1 MLTVTSTDASS
12 RVKIRDKE
20 TYGSK
25 FSTLSASRLSKH
37 DAAARHRSHDPGGHV
52 DDGGHSSGRER
63 EARRSSS
70 IFRSMRRGVSRCVGS
85 TVTCRGGEADRVDD
99 DGMSGLYDGSVH
111 IGVLTAG
118 K

>member
-1 MLTVTSTDASS
+1 M
-12 RVKIRDKE
+12 
-20 TYGSK
+20 
-25 FSTLSASRLSKH
+25 
-37 DAAARHRSHDPGGHV
+37 
-52 DDGGHSSGRER
+52 DDGDRSSGRER

-85 TVTCRGGEADRVDD
+85 TVTCRGGDRVDD